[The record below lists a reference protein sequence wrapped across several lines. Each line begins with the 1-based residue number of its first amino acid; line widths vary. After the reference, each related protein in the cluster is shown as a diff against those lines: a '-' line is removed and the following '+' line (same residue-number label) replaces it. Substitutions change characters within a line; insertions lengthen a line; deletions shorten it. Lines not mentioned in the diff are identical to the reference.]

1 MGAAPLAAE
10 YRSRPPSQADENRSD
25 EMADQ
30 PYVAIAAHKS
40 SAENLKTI
48 SEALDAGARGS

>member
-1 MGAAPLAAE
+1 
-10 YRSRPPSQADENRSD
+10 
-25 EMADQ
+25 MADQ

-48 SEALDAGARGS
+48 SEALDAGSAGIVIVVDPADADEGENLLNE